1 MRRRLLTVLVIVL
14 LALLLALLFFFLQ
27 SGSGKV
33 SYGHVSMASSE
44 QTEGD
49 AARSQQVKKSSSNSK
64 GYTRSTNSSNS
75 SWILLAVGKR
85 NEEISTAIHI

>member
-33 SYGHVSMASSE
+33 SYVHVSV
-44 QTEGD
+44 T
-49 AARSQQVKKSSSNSK
+49 SSSP
-64 GYTRSTNSSNS
+64 SSYD
-75 SWILLAVGKR
+75 
-85 NEEISTAIHI
+85 ISLVASLRPGTWPGAT